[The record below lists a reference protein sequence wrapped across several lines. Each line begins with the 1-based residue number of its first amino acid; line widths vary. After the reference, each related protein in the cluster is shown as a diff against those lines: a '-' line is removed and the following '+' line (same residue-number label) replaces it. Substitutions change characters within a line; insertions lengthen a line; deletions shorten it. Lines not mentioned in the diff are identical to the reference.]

1 MQATLTPKATA
12 RLGNEILM
20 VCTPPPVFVLPP
32 PPPEAEVVDEGEAD
46 PAAVFEPAADPA
58 AVFEPAADPAA
69 VFEPTAETELPPGDI
84 PVSWN
89 YNQNITLSTMVRGH
103 KMMEKMNLNG
113 VDWESALCTSL
124 HVLCQRASVNVYT
137 VVVLSAR
144 TITHSLEGTKLRRED
159 AGYTIGTINPVIPHR
174 FCAQAGEVQ

>member
-1 MQATLTPKATA
+1 MQATPTPNATP

-20 VCTPPPVFVLPP
+20 ACTPPPVFVLPP

-46 PAAVFEPAADPA
+46 PAAVFEPAADP
-58 AVFEPAADPAA
+58 VA

-89 YNQNITLSTMVRGH
+89 YSQIITLSTAIRGH
-103 KMMEKMNLNG
+103 KMAEKMHLNG

-137 VVVLSAR
+137 VVVPSAR
-144 TITHSLEGTKLRRED
+144 TITNSLEGTKFRRED
-159 AGYTIGTINPVIPHR
+159 AGYTIGTINPVIPHGI
-174 FCAQAGEVQ
+174 CAQAGEVQ